1 MRGRRR
7 ERRREPPTQ
16 TERGRYQRERACLLF
31 SSLLSSSSFFAAFNA
46 LMIVFHFID
55 YSASARPPVRPS
67 FRLPSPRE
75 PASQTV
81 SPSKRP
87 ITNSESMREC
97 ERP

>member
-55 YSASARPPVRPS
+55 YSASARPSVRPS
-67 FRLPSPRE
+67 AVAER
-75 PASQTV
+75 A
-81 SPSKRP
+81 
-87 ITNSESMREC
+87 SESDSQSIQT
-97 ERP
+97 PHYKL